1 MDDLEFLLT
10 VRMVGMGLMLIA
22 MAALIYYG
30 VLP

>member
-10 VRMVGMGLMLIA
+10 VRMVGMGIMLLA